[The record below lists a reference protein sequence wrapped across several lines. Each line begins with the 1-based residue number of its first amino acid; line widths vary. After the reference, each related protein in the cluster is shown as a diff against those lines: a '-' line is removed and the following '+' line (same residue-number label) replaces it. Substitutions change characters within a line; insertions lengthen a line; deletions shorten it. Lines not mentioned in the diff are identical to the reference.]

1 MRPDGAPDVVRSADG
16 TPIGILTA
24 GAGPDLL
31 LVHGGLTGLS
41 RWAPLWAELTPRF
54 RVTALDRRGRGSS
67 GDAAGYAV
75 DREYEDVAAV
85 VEHLAA
91 RSGGPVDALGHS
103 FGGVCLLGAA
113 GRGVPLRR
121 LALYEPP
128 GPATVAGGWPE
139 KVRGLVAAG
148 RPGPAIGSFL
158 TEIVGLTWDQV
169 EALRQAPQG
178 TDDVLAVASR
188 TLPREAE
195 ALAELDLAGLAG
207 AVRQPVLLLRG
218 TESPPWAAEVVGVL
232 ERHLAD
238 TRTVVLPGEGHEG
251 VDTAAGAI
259 AGHLADYLLDAAT

>member
-1 MRPDGAPDVVRSADG
+1 MRPEGAPDVVRSADG

-31 LVHGGLTGLS
+31 LVHGGLSGMS

-54 RVTALDRRGRGSS
+54 RVTALDRRGRGRS

-91 RSGGPVDALGHS
+91 RGGGPVDALGHS

-113 GRGVPLRR
+113 GRGASLRR

-139 KVRGLVAAG
+139 KVRDLIAAG
-148 RPGPAIGSFL
+148 QPGPAIGSFL
-158 TEIVGLTWDQV
+158 TEIIGLTREQV

-178 TDDVLAVASR
+178 ADDVLAIASR
-188 TLPREAE
+188 TPPREAE
-195 ALAELDLAGLAG
+195 ALAALDLPALAG
-207 AVRQPVLLLRG
+207 AVGQPVLLLRG
-218 TESPPWAAEVVGVL
+218 TASAPGAAEVVGVL

-238 TRTVVLPGEGHEG
+238 TRTVALPGQGHEG
-251 VDTAAGAI
+251 VDTAAAAV
-259 AGHLADYLLDAAT
+259 AGHLASFLLDAAP

>member
-1 MRPDGAPDVVRSADG
+1 MRPEGDPGVVRSADG

-31 LVHGGLTGLS
+31 LVHGGLNGMS

-54 RVTALDRRGRGSS
+54 RVTAMDRRGRGRS
-67 GDAAGYAV
+67 GDAAGYAI

-85 VEHLAA
+85 TRHLAA

-113 GRGVPLRR
+113 GGGGALRR

-128 GPATVAGGWPE
+128 GPATVAGGWPR
-139 KVRGLVAAG
+139 KVRGLIAAG
-148 RPGPAIGSFL
+148 QPGPAVVSFL
-158 TEIVGLTWDQV
+158 TEIIGLTRDEV

-178 TDDVLAVASR
+178 TDDVLAIASR

-195 ALAELDLAGLAG
+195 ALAALDLAALAR
-207 AVRQPVLLLRG
+207 AVPQPTLLLRG
-218 TESPPWAAEVVGVL
+218 TETPPWAAEVVGEL
-232 ERHLAD
+232 DEHLAD
-238 TRTVVLPGEGHEG
+238 ARTVVLQGEGHEG
-251 VDTAAGAI
+251 VDTAAAAV
-259 AGHLADYLLDAAT
+259 AGHLTDFLLDAAR

>member
-1 MRPDGAPDVVRSADG
+1 MRPEGEPAVVPSADG

-31 LVHGGLTGLS
+31 LVHGGLMGMA
-41 RWAPLWAELTPRF
+41 RWGPLWAELTSRF
-54 RVTALDRRGRGSS
+54 RVTAMDRRGRGSS

-85 VEHLAA
+85 VSHLAA
-91 RSGGPVDALGHS
+91 RNGGPVDALGHS

-113 GRGVPLRR
+113 GQGAALRR

-139 KVRGLVAAG
+139 KVRGLIAAG
-148 RPGPAIGSFL
+148 QPGPAIVSFL
-158 TEIVGLTWDQV
+158 TEIVGLTREQV
-169 EALRQAPQG
+169 EALRQAPRG
-178 TDDVLAVASR
+178 TDDVLAIASR

-195 ALAELDLAGLAG
+195 ALAALDLPALAG

-218 TESPPWAAEVVGVL
+218 TSSPPWAAEVVGAL

-238 TRTVVLPGEGHEG
+238 ARTVALPEEGHEG
-251 VDTAAGAI
+251 VDTAAATV
-259 AGHLADYLLDAAT
+259 AGHLADFLLDAAR